1 MRRRFVSFICIII
14 LLSVAGGCVNQDN
27 KVNRNP
33 QQNQAAKPLSKT
45 AGIVYN
51 NSQAE
56 INSSNIDLL
65 FDTSISMR
73 GYLFPG
79 YTRYS
84 KVVEGLATTAQ
95 TLVNTN
101 EELKM
106 KYYQFGE
113 KFTAVNTPDK
123 LNNWD
128 FYNYKDSYID
138 LAITNANLENLTL
151 IVTDMGTEEEAA
163 FDKLINKIGSQY
175 ISKGYAIGILGVK
188 SEYEGYVYSV
198 EEKDDQ
204 VVVLTDNKPIRDTH
218 PFYVLILGKQ
228 ENIINFYDN
237 LKNFT
242 LNDFP
247 AEAYNFT
254 LIPLASKGIISN
266 VSDQHLTLERL
277 NADSSIFV
285 DTDQYIDNIK
295 ANQYKISRQP
305 RGEVGFKISGLNY
318 ETIKYIPVTNSVID
332 NKLELQS
339 YDSSQGKWIPVDKQ
353 DDIVRITDISD
364 SRSKTISMEIAVNPD
379 NMLRNTSYAICIS
392 SYFKQG
398 NEADQPLFKVPDW
411 VTEWTTD
418 KKQIPLWKD
427 EYDQFRKKCGEPASA
442 AVAGKYRSWLKNAK
456 IQSVVNF
463 NSTKDLDK
471 IFKKIYYYV
480 EKGND
485 IEAYRNVFYIT
496 KLY

>member
-1 MRRRFVSFICIII
+1 MGRRFVSFICIII
-14 LLSVAGGCVNQDN
+14 LLSVTGGCLNQDN

-33 QQNQAAKPLSKT
+33 QQNQTAQPLSTPTGVICK
-45 AGIVYN
+45 
-51 NSQAE
+51 NSQTAV
-56 INSSNIDLL
+56 SSTDIDLM

-95 TLVNTN
+95 TLVNAN
-101 EELKM
+101 EKLKM
-106 KYYQFGE
+106 NYYQFGE
-113 KFTAVNTPDK
+113 KFAAVKTPDK

-128 FYNYKDSYID
+128 FYNDKDSNID
-138 LAITNANLENLTL
+138 LAITNANLENLTI
-151 IVTDMGTEEEAA
+151 IVTDLGTEEEEA

-175 ISKGYAIGILGVK
+175 ISKGYAIGILGIK

-198 EEKDDQ
+198 GEKDDQ
-204 VVVLTDNKPIRDTH
+204 IVVLADNKPIKDTY
-218 PFYVLILGKQ
+218 PFYVLVLGKQ

-242 LNDFP
+242 LNDFQE
-247 AEAYNFT
+247 EAYNFT

-266 VSDQHLTLERL
+266 VSDQNFALERL
-277 NADSSIFV
+277 NAESSIFV
-285 DTDQYIDNIK
+285 DTDQFIDNMK
-295 ANQYKISRQP
+295 ANRYKISRQP

-318 ETIKYIPVTNSVID
+318 ETIKYMPVTNSVID

-339 YDSSQGKWIPVDKQ
+339 YDSSQGKWIPVDRQ
-353 DDIVRITDISD
+353 DDIVRITDLSD
-364 SRSKTISMEIAVNPD
+364 NSNKTINMEIAVNPD
-379 NMLRNTSYAICIS
+379 TMICNTSYAVCIS
-392 SYFKQG
+392 SYIRQG
-398 NEADQPLFKVPDW
+398 SEEDQPIFKIPDW
-411 VTEWTTD
+411 VAEWTTD
-418 KKQIPLWKD
+418 KKQIPLWKN
-427 EYDQFRKKCGEPASA
+427 EYAQFKKKFGEPSTT
-442 AVAGKYRSWLKNAK
+442 AVADKYRSWLKSAK
-456 IQSVVNF
+456 IQSVVHF
-463 NSTKDLDK
+463 NTTKDLDK

-485 IEAYRNVFYIT
+485 IEVYRNVFYIT

>member
-1 MRRRFVSFICIII
+1 MS
-14 LLSVAGGCVNQDN
+14 
-27 KVNRNP
+27 
-33 QQNQAAKPLSKT
+33 KP
-45 AGIVYN
+45 AGIVCN
-51 NSQAE
+51 NSQAAVTGTD
-56 INSSNIDLL
+56 IDLM

-95 TLVNTN
+95 TLVNAN
-101 EELKM
+101 EKLKM
-106 KYYQFGE
+106 NYYQFGE
-113 KFTAVNTPDK
+113 KFTAVKTPDK

-128 FYNYKDSYID
+128 FYNYTDSYID
-138 LAITNANLENLTL
+138 LAVTNANLENLTL
-151 IVTDMGTEEEAA
+151 IVTDLGTEEEEA

-175 ISKGYAIGILGVK
+175 ISRGYAIGILGIK

-204 VVVLTDNKPIRDTH
+204 VVVLTDNKPIKDTH

-254 LIPLASKGIISN
+254 LIPLASKGIVSN
-266 VSDQHLTLERL
+266 VSDQNFALERL
-277 NADSSIFV
+277 NAESSIFV
-285 DTDQYIDNIK
+285 DTDQFIENTK
-295 ANQYKISRQP
+295 ASRYKISRQP
-305 RGEVGFKISGLNY
+305 RGKVGFKISGLNY
-318 ETIKYIPVTNSVID
+318 ETIKYMPVTNSVID

-339 YDSSQGKWIPVDKQ
+339 YDSTQGKWIPVDKQ
-353 DDIVRITDISD
+353 DDIVTIKDLSD
-364 SRSKTISMEIAVNPD
+364 SSKKTINMDITVNPD
-379 NMLRNTSYAICIS
+379 NMVRDTSYAICIS
-392 SYFKQG
+392 SFIKQG
-398 NEADQPLFKVPDW
+398 SVEDQPLFKIPDW
-411 VTEWTTD
+411 VTQWTTD
-418 KKQIPLWKD
+418 KKQIPLWKN
-427 EYDQFRKKCGEPASA
+427 EYARFSKKFGEPSSST
-442 AVAGKYRSWLKNAK
+442 VAGKYRSWLKDAK
-456 IQSVVNF
+456 IQSVVHF
-463 NSTKDLDK
+463 NTTKDLDK

-485 IEAYRNVFYIT
+485 IELYRNVFYIT